1 MSCDLTNA
9 NPRIA
14 ARKGRIVDLNVDFIN
29 NGELTDP
36 YAIRTV
42 QIYKTQVAPHN
53 LVATIPILDPE
64 DVNYPDP
71 LCREYVT
78 GSTGSYYA
86 GKYHLPFS
94 VPVDFAAPDV
104 YFDVWSYYPD
114 DPCSGTGGTGTG
126 GCDLED
132 PLLTPQILT
141 ECHRF
146 WVYPDDWY
154 SDDKLQTIR
163 FGFEPMDIKFNYP
176 EVRPLDVG
184 LMPLPLYDYNF
195 NLVNPMIPYLKPT
208 ITIETRFNEL
218 LVDNEPCRIGLRQGA
233 YRSNPYVVSY
243 DLNTCEFLKGT
254 YQYQIKLTLPNGSS
268 RVSRKFIFSIN

>member
-9 NPRIA
+9 KPRIA
-14 ARKGRIVDLNVDFIN
+14 ARKGHVVDLNIDFIN

-42 QIYKTQVAPHN
+42 KIYKSQVAPHN
-53 LVATIPILDPE
+53 LVAEIPIVDP
-64 DVNYPDP
+64 DNGPTAVDYPSP
-71 LCREYVT
+71 LCMEQVS
-78 GSTGSYYA
+78 GSTSSFYA

-104 YFDVWSYYPD
+104 YFDVWSYYPTK
-114 DPCSGTGGTGTG
+114 PCTSIT

-132 PLLTPQILT
+132 PDLTPQLLT

-146 WVYPDDWY
+146 WIYPDDWF
-154 SDDKLQTIR
+154 SADKLQTIR
-163 FGFEPMDIKFNYP
+163 FGFEPLDNKFYYP
-176 EVRPLDVG
+176 EIRPLEIG

-195 NLVNPMIPYLKPT
+195 NLVNPMIPFLKPT

-218 LVDNEPCRIGLRQGA
+218 LVDREPCRIGLRQGA
-233 YRSNPYVVSY
+233 YRSNPFSVVY
-243 DLNTCEFLKGT
+243 DVNTSEFLKGT
-254 YQYQIKLTLPNGSS
+254 YQYQINLELPDGSS